1 MKKLVLSL
9 VIVAGVGMHSFAQES
24 RVKFGVKAGVTFPTL
39 VASGDDSDVKTTTSF
54 YVGGTATFPVSN
66 MFSLQSG
73 LSLVGKGAES
83 SDLDEDFDSQDVT
96 VTGKAKIHPL
106 YLEIP
111 LNAIVNF
118 EAGSGKFYVGA
129 GPYYAFGVGGK
140 IKADVSSTSGG
151 TTASASVKEDIKFGN
166 GDEDTFKSGDFGV
179 NFLAG
184 YQLNNGF
191 NIQAGYGLG
200 LSNVFNIDSD
210 IAKVKNRVFS
220 VGIGYSF

>member
-9 VIVAGVGMHSFAQES
+9 VIVAGLGMHAFAQES
-24 RVKFGVKAGVTFPTL
+24 QVKFGVKAGVTFPTL

-66 MFSLQSG
+66 MFSIQSG
-73 LSLVGKGAES
+73 LSLIGKGAES
-83 SDLDEDFDSQDVT
+83 GDLGEDFDGEDVAI
-96 VTGKAKIHPL
+96 TGKAKINPL

-111 LNAIVNF
+111 LNAIVKF
-118 EAGSGKFYVGA
+118 DAGSGKFFVGA

-140 IKADVSSTSGG
+140 IKADVSSSSGG
-151 TTASASVKEDIKFGN
+151 TTASASVKQDIKFGN
-166 GDEDTFKSGDFGV
+166 GDEDTFKSGDFGL
-179 NFLAG
+179 NFLVG
-184 YQLNNGF
+184 YELNNGF

-200 LSNVFNIDSD
+200 LSNVLNVDSD

-220 VGIGYSF
+220 VGLGYSF